1 MSRALHKQHLA
12 YFIHISYHH
21 VTGPLLNI
29 AKKCL
34 ASFLASCTILSQVS
48 FMSCVHLIAGQLLL
62 LHHCYVQATLT
73 LSIYGLLWVLVD
85 PCPSITFCP
94 SHPDTEHLWA
104 YSKCWL
110 TPAPP
115 SLFCSSHPDTEH
127 LWVYSD
133 CWSTPASMFCPS
145 HSDTEHGA
153 SKGLH
158 GVLRGRLL

>member
-1 MSRALHKQHLA
+1 MHYSVPGALNVMCPPPWRSTPA
-12 YFIHISYHH
+12 PPS
-21 VTGPLLNI
+21 LLSHSHPDSEHW
-29 AKKCL
+29 
-34 ASFLASCTILSQVS
+34 ASMGLLWVLVDTSITALSKPPWHWTPVR
-48 FMSCVHLIAGQLLL
+48 
-62 LHHCYVQATLT
+62 
-73 LSIYGLLWVLVD
+73 LLWVLVD